1 MTQNFESKI
10 VLDNDSK
17 LNYIGT
23 RQRIDFSLQKTD
35 GSDWTDLVLE
45 IAHLDPEVTGQ
56 KGAFNFYGESNQS
69 ENISVQRFIGTTQYA
84 AGDASMLP
92 KVVVT
97 SDAEDI
103 AYQSSSFVAGKRSRR
118 EAGRIRIYLL

>member
-1 MTQNFESKI
+1 M
-10 VLDNDSK
+10 
-17 LNYIGT
+17 
-23 RQRIDFSLQKTD
+23 
-35 GSDWTDLVLE
+35 
-45 IAHLDPEVTGQ
+45 TGQ

-103 AYQSSSFVAGKRSRR
+103 AYPSSSFVAGKRSRR
-118 EAGRIRIYLL
+118 EAGRIRIYLLQTISLILLDLLGFNLTYELSFHVYFGKYFYRKGKP